1 MPLNGRWGRRTEAP
15 ITWVRPELV
24 AEVKYAQRTDDGILR
39 APVFLRLRDDKA
51 PAEAGVEV
59 VVPPPPDVEP
69 VNGHAAPVDAY
80 EQVLQQLEQTGGKLK
95 LEVDGYTLGLTNLD
109 KVMWPEHEG
118 ERALTK
124 RDLMRYFV
132 SVAPALLPHL
142 HDRPLTLVRFPN
154 GIAGGHFYQKHYDQ
168 PMPAFV
174 QTVRIYSD
182 QNAGDGD
189 YVVCNNLPTLIWLA
203 QLADLE
209 LHTWYSRINPEP
221 DAHGRPTVFSGSVET
236 MRASVLNYPDFV
248 VFDLDPYLYSGK
260 ERPGDEPELHRA
272 GFTATCEV
280 AVWLKAVLDSLSLSS
295 FVKTTGKT
303 GLHIYVPIVRNLD
316 YGATHA
322 VAETLARYLV
332 QQHPQRVTAEWA
344 VEKRR
349 GKVFVDYN
357 QNVRGKTLA
366 SIYSARVLPWAAV
379 SMPLTWSEVENG
391 ASIFPTDFTIL
402 SAPGRLRD
410 RGDPWAGILDA
421 KHDLSALAGA
431 S

>member
-1 MPLNGRWGRRTEAP
+1 
-15 ITWVRPELV
+15 
-24 AEVKYAQRTDDGILR
+24 
-39 APVFLRLRDDKA
+39 
-51 PAEAGVEV
+51 
-59 VVPPPPDVEP
+59 
-69 VNGHAAPVDAY
+69 
-80 EQVLQQLEQTGGKLK
+80 KLK

-109 KVMWPEHEG
+109 KVMWPQHEG

-124 RDLMRYFV
+124 RDLMRYVV

-142 HDRPLTLVRFPN
+142 RDRPLTLVRFPN

-168 PMPAFV
+168 PMPEFV

-221 DAHGRPTVFSGSVET
+221 DARGRPTVFSGSIET

-303 GLHIYVPIVRNLD
+303 GLHIYVPILRNLD
-316 YGATHA
+316 YSATHA

-357 QNVRGKTLA
+357 QNVRGKT
-366 SIYSARVLPWAAV
+366 
-379 SMPLTWSEVENG
+379 
-391 ASIFPTDFTIL
+391 
-402 SAPGRLRD
+402 
-410 RGDPWAGILDA
+410 
-421 KHDLSALAGA
+421 
-431 S
+431 